1 MAISS
6 SDVSLVP
13 RKFLL
18 EQSRSFDALMRRTR
32 SMEVK
37 GHQRPPN
44 PRPPFLGFYK
54 GMMGNGVSLCVVV
67 DGVVADEQGGV
78 ERFR

>member
-18 EQSRSFDALMRRTR
+18 QQNRDFEALMNQL
-32 SMEVK
+32 V
-37 GHQRPPN
+37 
-44 PRPPFLGFYK
+44 
-54 GMMGNGVSLCVVV
+54 
-67 DGVVADEQGGV
+67 
-78 ERFR
+78 

>member
-18 EQSRSFDALMRRTR
+18 EQSKDL
-32 SMEVK
+32 K
-37 GHQRPPN
+37 DQR
-44 PRPPFLGFYK
+44 G
-54 GMMGNGVSLCVVV
+54 
-67 DGVVADEQGGV
+67 Q
-78 ERFR
+78 